1 MLFEE
6 KEVSLSQGQYESLNL
21 ADLAVDESVL
31 FYFGSVSDAT
41 STEYGNFKVFRG
53 ASFDAKAKDEKAL
66 LASISPV
73 SFIPNTLLLNALE
86 NGKFCIGGFYRITK
100 AWNRGDSFTNKN
112 GQKQKAKGYGY
123 KLSEIL
129 LSESI
134 KLNFVKELQSK
145 LAGGDNAVELHEVEK
160 PDL

>member
-6 KEVSLSQGQYESLNL
+6 KEVSLSQGQYESVNL
-21 ADLAVDESVL
+21 ADLAVEDSIL
-31 FYFGSVSDAT
+31 FYFDSVSTGT
-41 STEYGNFKVFRG
+41 STDYGEFKVFRG
-53 ASFDAKAKDEKAL
+53 ASFDAKAKDEKSL
-66 LASISPV
+66 LASIAPI
-73 SFIPNTLLLNALE
+73 SFIPNTLLLNATE
-86 NGKFCIGGFYRITK
+86 NGKFINGGFYRITK

-129 LSESI
+129 LSESVKASFI
-134 KLNFVKELQSK
+134 KELKSK
-145 LAGGDNAVELHEVEK
+145 LSGSDDINLTEVEK

>member
-6 KEVSLSQGQYESLNL
+6 KEVSLSQGQYESVNL
-21 ADLAVDESVL
+21 ADLAVEDSIL
-31 FYFGSVSDAT
+31 FYFDSVSTGA
-41 STEYGNFKVFRG
+41 SNEYGDFKIFRG

-66 LASISPV
+66 LASISPI
-73 SFIPNTLLLNALE
+73 SFIPNTLLLNAVE
-86 NGKFCIGGFYRITK
+86 NGKFIVGGFYRITK

-134 KLNFVKELQSK
+134 KTSFSKELKSK
-145 LAGGDNAVELHEVEK
+145 LSGANDLEITEVEK